1 MSPTPLRLV
10 FFIFSAA
17 SVTLASTMAAVAK
30 QVHDDEGD
38 ADHNPEPVFREPF
51 HNFFLF
57 ILIGQAVIESLTGAR
72 QLRLFCL
79 RASLVSAPSL

>member
-17 SVTLASTMAAVAK
+17 SVTVASTMTPMAAVAK

-72 QLRLFCL
+72 QLRLFC
-79 RASLVSAPSL
+79 

>member
-17 SVTLASTMAAVAK
+17 SVTVASTMTPMAAVAE
-30 QVHDDEGD
+30 QVHHDEGD

-51 HNFFLF
+51 HDFFLF
-57 ILIGQAVIESLTGAR
+57 VLVGQAVIESLTGAR
-72 QLRLFCL
+72 QLRLFC
-79 RASLVSAPSL
+79 